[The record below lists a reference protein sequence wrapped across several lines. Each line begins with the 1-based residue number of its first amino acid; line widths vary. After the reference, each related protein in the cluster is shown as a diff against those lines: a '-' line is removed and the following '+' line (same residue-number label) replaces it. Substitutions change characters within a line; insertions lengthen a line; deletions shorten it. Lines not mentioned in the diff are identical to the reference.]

1 MQQATEAAT
10 HNDNTMTFATNATIA
25 KAIAANLYK
34 LQQQHAAFKQ
44 NNKIHS
50 KKNESCVTQANTVY
64 AAKAKFLLTRNGHS

>member
-44 NNKIHS
+44 NNKI
-50 KKNESCVTQANTVY
+50 KLKGIIKT
-64 AAKAKFLLTRNGHS
+64 